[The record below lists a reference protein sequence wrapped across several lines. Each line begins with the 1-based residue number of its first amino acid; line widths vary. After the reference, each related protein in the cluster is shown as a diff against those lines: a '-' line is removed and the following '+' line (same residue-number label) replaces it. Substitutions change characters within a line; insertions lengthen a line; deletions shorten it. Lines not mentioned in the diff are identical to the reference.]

1 MRKGKAGLW
10 QAVGD
15 GVIASSA
22 CIGVGMLSGKENAVY
37 FGGGDVASVA
47 LFAVVLAL
55 VLWGVRVFASRHGA
69 DDVDKL
75 CEECHGSREK
85 RKIRQSGGEI
95 AKMSECDEKNG
106 KDKKDKNAT
115 RKEQN
120 AEKAWRTADGEKIWR
135 KQGGKGDAKGHKKKN
150 ACCDGEI
157 GGEICQKGIRTGEKG
172 VAAVVAR
179 VLLPCCGVICMVSTV
194 RGACECIGEIAG
206 REISLW
212 LAPVMALVSVAVCRD
227 ERRVRVCGAI
237 AVACA
242 IALLA
247 ALWLGGGRGEKSAA
261 LENVYGATTLEQN
274 AVSGAVTKTDCV
286 QYAERASE
294 SVIDDGRLKIEKGAK
309 GSVEVAVSGA
319 DDERE
324 RQGKGNQV
332 ENGAQIGSKS
342 ATERVGTKGR
352 KTLLTL
358 MGIVYAVFCVTTC
371 LGVHCRQAQGK
382 GVAENGVAS
391 AVCAACVAGAIAVI
405 GRLGNFGL
413 ALPIVGLCR
422 SSEMKLLAVLAMC
435 VSGVAGVAVNANLAR
450 DLLGGVIED
459 ADLRY
464 AAIYFATMITLPI
477 GFDKVMKVGYYAICV
492 VGILLLGSMAKR
504 ALHDKKQKEQARFAK
519 EKSIAR
525 AKERGGK
532 AIK

>member
-1 MRKGKAGLW
+1 M
-10 QAVGD
+10 
-15 GVIASSA
+15 IASSA

-47 LFAVVLAL
+47 LFAVVLVL

-69 DDVDKL
+69 SDVDKL
-75 CEECHGSREK
+75 CEECWGAWEK
-85 RKIRQSGGEI
+85 KIGTDDGKI
-95 AKMSECDEKNG
+95 AKRSECDEKNG
-106 KDKKDKNAT
+106 KDKKDENAKG
-115 RKEQN
+115 KEQN
-120 AEKAWRTADGEKIWR
+120 AEKAWRTADGEKIG
-135 KQGGKGDAKGHKKKN
+135 KEQGCKGDAKGRKKKN
-150 ACCDGEI
+150 ACCGEEI
-157 GGEICQKGIRTGEKG
+157 GGKICQKRIRTGEKG
-172 VAAVVAR
+172 TAAVAAR

-212 LAPVMALVSVAVCRD
+212 LAPVMALISLAVCRD
-227 ERRVRVCGAI
+227 ERRLRVCGSI

-247 ALWLGGGRGEKSAA
+247 ALWLGGERGEKSAA
-261 LENVYGATTLEQN
+261 MGKAYGATALEQN
-274 AVSGAVTKTDCV
+274 AVCGAITNTDGV

-294 SVIDDGRLKIEKGAK
+294 SGIDDGGLKIEKGAK
-309 GSVEVAVSGA
+309 RGVEVTVSGA

-324 RQGKGNQV
+324 RQENGNRV

-342 ATERVGTKGR
+342 ATERAGTMGIQ
-352 KTLLTL
+352 TQLTL

-391 AVCAACVAGAIAVI
+391 AVCAACVGGAIAVI
-405 GRLGNFGL
+405 GRLGDFDL

-422 SSEMKLLAVLAMC
+422 SSGMKLLAAVALC
-435 VSGVAGVAVNANLAR
+435 VSAVAGVAVNANLAR

-459 ADLRY
+459 VDLRY
-464 AAIYFATMITLPI
+464 AAIYFAAIITLPI
-477 GFDKVMKVGYYAICV
+477 GFDKVMKICYYAVCA
-492 VGILLLGSMAKR
+492 VGILLLGGMANRTLLEKN
-504 ALHDKKQKEQARFAK
+504 LKKKQARLAK
-519 EKSIAR
+519 EKSAC
-525 AKERGGK
+525 EQ
-532 AIK
+532 